1 MHSDYEAEE
10 RLSYISLKAS
20 NNTTSIF

>member
-1 MHSDYEAEE
+1 MNSDYEAEE